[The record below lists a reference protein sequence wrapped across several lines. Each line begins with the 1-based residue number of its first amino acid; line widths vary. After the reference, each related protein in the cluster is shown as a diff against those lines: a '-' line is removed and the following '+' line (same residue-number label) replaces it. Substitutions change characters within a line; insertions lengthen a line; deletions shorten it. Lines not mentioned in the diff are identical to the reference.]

1 MLKTYDGLNIT
12 DACVIECQ
20 GQCIE
25 RMVDDIIA
33 KLTRLLESKT
43 RLSCRNVLV
52 TNFDTMNDTTHW
64 LQCRLF
70 DDLPTEASRLLKEK
84 IEQMVELIKA
94 LWLKIIKVDGDF
106 ADKFFAKLIKS
117 YKKKQFLLYDLW
129 KAPLNELTMDLLL
142 EFQAELTANTLLK
155 GVLKYDSTPR
165 GEEMEEV
172 MLEKLKKKLKHN
184 KKLPKHFKAE
194 CAKLRRYSYWQ
205 GDMFMIN
212 YKKLRDYIFRNIGKF
227 TTAQRIALYEY
238 DVQMKQIHADM
249 KALMEKEQSV
259 ETQKAD
265 FRLLVTKPEKADAV
279 ITRLHELMEGKVK
292 PKDVLMPIRA
302 AIDAGAISRPT
313 WAEFCEEFGDKR
325 VKGKSSV
332 SDYTNPDVHPYHG
345 KDFDKMVEEFKALI
359 S

>member
-70 DDLPTEASRLLKEK
+70 VDLPAEASRLLKEK

-106 ADKFFAKLIKS
+106 ADKFFARLIKS
-117 YKKKQFLLYDLW
+117 YKKKQFLPYDLW
-129 KAPLNELTMDLLL
+129 KATLNELTMDLLL

-155 GVLKYDSTPR
+155 GVLKYDRTPR

-184 KKLPKHFKAE
+184 KKLPKLFKAE
-194 CAKLRRYSYWQ
+194 CAKLRRYSYWE

-227 TTAQRIALYEY
+227 TTEQRIALYEY

-249 KALMEKEQSV
+249 KALMKKEQSL
-259 ETQKAD
+259 EAQPAD

-279 ITRLHELMEGKVK
+279 ICRLHELMEGKVK
-292 PKDVLMPIRA
+292 PKGVMMPIRA

-313 WAEFCEEFGDKR
+313 WAEFCKEFGDKR
-325 VKGKSSV
+325 VKGKASV

-345 KDFDKMVEEFKALI
+345 KDFDKMVEEFIALI